1 MRACMDKAA
10 QSLIGISRVHQQ
22 HMRSLFVILAYHVVG
37 EK

>member
-1 MRACMDKAA
+1 MRSGMDKAA

-22 HMRSLFVILAYHVVG
+22 HMRSLFVILAHHVVG